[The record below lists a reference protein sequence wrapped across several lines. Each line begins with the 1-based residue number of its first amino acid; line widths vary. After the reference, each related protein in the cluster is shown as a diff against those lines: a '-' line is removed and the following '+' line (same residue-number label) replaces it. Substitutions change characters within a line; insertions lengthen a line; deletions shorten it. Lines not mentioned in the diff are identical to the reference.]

1 MESYIEDD
9 RLIRMLPVTWIDS
22 ADPSLGRLIKAETVI
37 TKEEFLMCYKEWVE
51 KPQMHRNASR
61 VKR

>member
-9 RLIRMLPVTWIDS
+9 KLIREKPVEWVDPIDR
-22 ADPSLGRLIKAETVI
+22 LGKIVKNKTVI

-51 KPQMHRNASR
+51 KPQMRRNASR

>member
-9 RLIRMLPVTWIDS
+9 KLIREQPAAWVDQTVR
-22 ADPSLGRLIKAETVI
+22 LGKIVKNETVI
-37 TKEEFLMCYKEWVE
+37 TKEEFLMCYREWVE

>member
-9 RLIRMLPVTWIDS
+9 KLIRKQLVEWVDPIDYR
-22 ADPSLGRLIKAETVI
+22 LGEIVKNETVI

-51 KPQMHRNASR
+51 KPQMHRNTSR

>member
-1 MESYIEDD
+1 MKSYIEDD
-9 RLIRMLPVTWIDS
+9 KLIREQPAVWVDPIDYR
-22 ADPSLGRLIKAETVI
+22 LGKIVKNETVI

-51 KPQMHRNASR
+51 KPQMHRNTSR

>member
-1 MESYIEDD
+1 MNKSFIEDD
-9 RLIRMLPVTWIDS
+9 MLLRSTVVQD
-22 ADPSLGRLIKAETVI
+22 LGDNGTINRQDTII

-51 KPQMHRNASR
+51 KPQMHRNATR

>member
-9 RLIRMLPVTWIDS
+9 KLIREKLVEWVDPIDR
-22 ADPSLGRLIKAETVI
+22 LGKIVKNETVI

-51 KPQMHRNASR
+51 KPQMRRNASR

>member
-9 RLIRMLPVTWIDS
+9 KLIREQPVEWVNLIDC
-22 ADPSLGRLIKAETVI
+22 LGEIVKNETVI

>member
-1 MESYIEDD
+1 MGESYIEDD
-9 RLIRMLPVTWIDS
+9 MLLRSTVVQD
-22 ADPSLGRLIKAETVI
+22 LGDNGTINRQDIII

-51 KPQMHRNASR
+51 KPQMRRNASR